1 MVSPFRETA
10 QISTRTRMFR
20 YRSLSRRP
28 FRAESLGRRYSTS
41 SSRPLEKDS
50 SFMAAGNRSTRA
62 ISRAAAFS
70 GLMAMERPS
79 SSRMKRSCVSYSGL
93 RIRAMVC
100 RTPSFFATRHA
111 KIFSSS
117 LETVAIS
124 RSARPTSASFCT
136 S

>member
-1 MVSPFRETA
+1 MPW
-10 QISTRTRMFR
+10 
-20 YRSLSRRP
+20 
-28 FRAESLGRRYSTS
+28 RAESSGRRYSTS

-70 GLMAMERPS
+70 GLMDMDNPR
-79 SSRMKRSCVSYSGL
+79 SSRMKRSWVSYSGL

-100 RTPSFFATRHA
+100 CTPSFLATRQA
-111 KIFSSS
+111 RMLISS
-117 LETVAIS
+117 LEVVAIS
-124 RSARPTSASFCT
+124 RWALSTSASFCT